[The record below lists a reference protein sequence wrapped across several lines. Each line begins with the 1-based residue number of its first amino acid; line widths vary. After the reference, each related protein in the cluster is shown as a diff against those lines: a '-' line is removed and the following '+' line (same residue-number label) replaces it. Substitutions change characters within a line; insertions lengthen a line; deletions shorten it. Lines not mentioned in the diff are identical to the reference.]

1 MGWLRDYSAIDQHN
15 KVKEEFISGLSA
27 SNSRVYR
34 SKPGRPK
41 NCHIRW
47 EAAEY
52 VLSWGTQKF
61 LGPHVVVIDPDA
73 HYGVE
78 LEVFFST
85 HQAIAEVRDHYL
97 KIAKVRA
104 LRIAEPVQLRT
115 EIKGK
120 TEILALVPAGAY
132 IVQNP
137 SGELYSMTA
146 DEFERR
152 YEPDD

>member
-1 MGWLRDYSAIDQHN
+1 MGGLCDYPA
-15 KVKEEFISGLSA
+15 KVNDEFNIGLNG

-41 NCHIRW
+41 KCHLRW

-52 VLSWGTQKF
+52 ALAWGTQKF
-61 LGPHVVVIDPDA
+61 LGPHMVVIDPGG
-73 HYGVE
+73 HYGVD

-85 HQAIAEVRDHYL
+85 HRAIAEERDHYV
-97 KIAKVRA
+97 KIVKVRA
-104 LRIAEPVQLRT
+104 LRTAECVRLSTQ
-115 EIKGK
+115 IKGK
-120 TEILALVPAGAY
+120 AEMLALVPAGAY

-137 SGELYSMTA
+137 SGELYSMSP
-146 DEFERR
+146 DEFEQR